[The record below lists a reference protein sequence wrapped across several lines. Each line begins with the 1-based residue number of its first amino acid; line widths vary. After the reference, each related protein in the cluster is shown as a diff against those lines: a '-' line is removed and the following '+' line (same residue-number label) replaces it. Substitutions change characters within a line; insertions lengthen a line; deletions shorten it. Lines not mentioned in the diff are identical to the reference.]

1 MTESARQAGLRT
13 GLRLEVFTVGWNVIE
28 AVVAIGAGAIAGSVA
43 LVGFGLDS
51 VIESISGIALYHR
64 LRGELKGDES
74 RNDEREKRALLFV
87 GVSFFL
93 IAAYVTY
100 ESLATLLS
108 REAPEHSVPGIV
120 LAALSLIVMPVLGW
134 RKLVTA
140 RALQS
145 RALEADA
152 METFVCAYLSFA
164 LLIGLLLN
172 SMFDWW
178 WADPVAALAM
188 LPLIIHEGREA
199 IEESREDEGN
209 DE

>member
-64 LRGELKGDES
+64 LRGELNGDES

-100 ESLATLLS
+100 ESLHTLLS

-140 RALQS
+140 RALES

>member
-64 LRGELKGDES
+64 LRGELNGDES

-164 LLIGLLLN
+164 LLTGLLLN

>member
-100 ESLATLLS
+100 ESLHTLLS

-140 RALQS
+140 RALES

>member
-51 VIESISGIALYHR
+51 VIESISGLALYHR
-64 LRGELKGDES
+64 LRGELNGDES

>member
-64 LRGELKGDES
+64 LRGELNGDES

-100 ESLATLLS
+100 ESLNTLLS
-108 REAPEHSVPGIV
+108 REPPEHSVPGIV

-140 RALQS
+140 RALES

>member
-51 VIESISGIALYHR
+51 VIESISGLALYHR

-100 ESLATLLS
+100 ESLNTLLS
-108 REAPEHSVPGIV
+108 REPPEHSVPGIV

-140 RALQS
+140 RALES

>member
-1 MTESARQAGLRT
+1 MLQ
-13 GLRLEVFTVGWNVIE
+13 
-28 AVVAIGAGAIAGSVA
+28 
-43 LVGFGLDS
+43 
-51 VIESISGIALYHR
+51 
-64 LRGELKGDES
+64 
-74 RNDEREKRALLFV
+74 
-87 GVSFFL
+87 
-93 IAAYVTY
+93 
-100 ESLATLLS
+100 SLATLLS

>member
-64 LRGELKGDES
+64 LRGELNGDES

-140 RALQS
+140 RALES

-199 IEESREDEGN
+199 IEESREDGGN

>member
-100 ESLATLLS
+100 ESLNTLLS
-108 REAPEHSVPGIV
+108 REPPEHSVPGIV

-140 RALQS
+140 RALES